1 MTTAH
6 ESYPGDFKVT
16 LDIDTMDEDLYDA
29 LLSAFRAE
37 IKRRGLEPEGVD
49 LYLDRWEVSCTAFRC
64 DPDANEDT
72 L

>member
-1 MTTAH
+1 
-6 ESYPGDFKVT
+6 
-16 LDIDTMDEDLYDA
+16 MDEDLYDA

-64 DPDANEDT
+64 DPDTNEDT

>member
-16 LDIDTMDEDLYDA
+16 L
-29 LLSAFRAE
+29 
-37 IKRRGLEPEGVD
+37 D

-64 DPDANEDT
+64 DPDTNEDT

>member
-16 LDIDTMDEDLYDA
+16 LDLDTMDEDLYDA

-64 DPDANEDT
+64 YPDANEYT